1 VIHVL
6 YDRLNNGVFEHV
18 SSRWQCSPPAHTR
31 KKGHIVPVIHLES
44 LDGEEL
50 RDYRDLTD
58 VVLRRLQEPAGGLYI
73 AESSKVIGRA
83 LHAGHHPRSVLTL
96 EKWLPEILDVL
107 SSELAEDEVA
117 DLPIYIGESELLE
130 SLTGFN
136 LHRGALASMHRPALK
151 PVEEIVAGATRI
163 IVLEDIVDHTNVGA
177 IFRSVAGLGADAVL
191 ITPRCA
197 DPLYRRSVRV
207 SMGTVLQIPWTRLP
221 EWPDGADIL
230 KSLGFSLAAL
240 ALSDDAVELDDY
252 AANPPAKVALILGTE
267 GDGLSRAALA
277 AADTVVTIPML
288 HGVDS
293 LNVASASA
301 VALYA
306 LRQR

>member
-1 VIHVL
+1 MKLV
-6 YDRLNNGVFEHV
+6 RLEN
-18 SSRWQCSPPAHTR
+18 
-31 KKGHIVPVIHLES
+31 
-44 LDGEEL
+44 LDSDDL

-58 VVLRRLQEPAGGLYI
+58 VVLRRLSEPAGGLYI
-73 AESSKVIGRA
+73 AESPKVIERA
-83 LHAGHHPRSVLTL
+83 LRAGHRPRSVLTID
-96 EKWLPEILDVL
+96 KWLPEVE
-107 SSELAEDEVA
+107 ELVA
-117 DLPIYIGESELLE
+117 GQDPDLPVYVGPAELLE

-136 LHRGALASMHRPALK
+136 LHRGALAAMHRPALRS
-151 PVEEIVAGATRI
+151 VAETVAGATRI

-221 EWPDGADIL
+221 EWPEGRTVLAE
-230 KSLGFSLAAL
+230 LGFSLAAL
-240 ALSDDAVELDDY
+240 ALAPDALTLDEY
-252 AANPPAKVALILGTE
+252 AAAAPEKIALVVGTE
-267 GDGLSRAALA
+267 GDGLSRAALE
-277 AADTVVTIPML
+277 AADAIVTIPMM

-306 LRQR
+306 LTRGRSAKP